1 MSVFWKQFWALF
13 GIWELSYRSSWHDES
28 YGSLR
33 PVFLKIMHT
42 KMYEVY
48 VYRNFDLNATAE
60 VVLFFCENVFFYEF
74 HKSAKRSHFENAISY
89 YTKRG
94 VVHIK
99 TQINL
104 LAFYNT
110 VHYRPRPRA
119 SVKLQIFESVLKKN
133 IFNKT
138 RQIIF
143 LARRPPKRH
152 KYDEYTFFKK
162 KIPGI
167 TMKATTKVHFLNQ
180 IIIL

>member
-1 MSVFWKQFWALF
+1 MAWWKLWVLKAGFFKNNAHKNVW
-13 GIWELSYRSSWHDES
+13 GICLSEFRFKRDG
-28 YGSLR
+28 GSC
-33 PVFLKIMHT
+33 PVFLWK
-42 KMYEVY
+42 
-48 VYRNFDLNATAE
+48 
-60 VVLFFCENVFFYEF
+60 CFFYEF

-99 TQINL
+99 TPINL

-110 VHYRPRPRA
+110 VRYRPRPRA